1 MPFHTHAQEFKIAL
15 EGLSADSVRDLT
27 GIKRV
32 YSGYSEARE
41 SLEAARQLLWGMGY
55 LEFNYDQPQ
64 WTDSSFFAEI
74 HLGPPYR
81 YARIRP
87 GNIATSVL
95 DDIRW
100 DPSNLKAKT
109 LDPARLQPFVRRL
122 LMYFEN
128 RGYPFVSVCMDS
140 IQIKNGEFTAA
151 LRLDKGPLVKI
162 DTILLNENMRLNR
175 IVFLRQVGLRDGM
188 LYDESKIRS
197 LSARINELPY
207 LGEDAPWRINF
218 NIARTTLNVF
228 LKNKNANRADVLIGL
243 LPNNSETGGRFL
255 LTGDIR
261 LSLVNALGQGEQVH
275 LNWQNLQYRSPRMNL
290 DFAVPFILNLPV
302 GLSGKFDFYKKD
314 TTFRT
319 VQGELGL
326 IYPLNLQSQLKV
338 YYELSGSRLLSV
350 NLAKLQ
356 SERRLPEQAD
366 VNYRTFGIELLWQH
380 LDYRLN
386 PRKGYSFLLNA
397 AIGFRNF
404 QKNTSIE
411 TAPDPQTGATFS
423 WLYDSVRLQSSRY
436 RLQAQ
441 IAYYYRLS
449 KRLVL
454 ALQYSGAWTY
464 SNNSLFRN
472 ELFQIGGYRLLRGFD
487 EGSLF
492 VNTYHVVTVEPRF
505 IVSRNSFFFAFADAS
520 YIQSKFATTFLKDT
534 PYGFGAGMNFDTKAG
549 IFRMSYAL
557 GGRNQQPIRFRN
569 SKIHFGYISYF

>member
-1 MPFHTHAQEFKIAL
+1 MKAQEFAIQL
-15 EGLSADSVRDLT
+15 NGSSVDSVILL
-27 GIKRV
+27 GGLKNQ
-32 YSGYSEARE
+32 YSGYAEARE
-41 SLEAARQLLWGMGY
+41 SLEAARQSFWGQGY
-55 LEFNYDQPQ
+55 LEFNFDQPL
-64 WTDSSFFAEI
+64 WTDSSFSARV
-74 HLGPPYR
+74 HLGPR
-81 YARIRP
+81 YHFARIRP
-87 GNIATSVL
+87 GNINTAIL
-95 DDIRW
+95 DEIRW
-100 DPSNLKAKT
+100 DPSNLKSKT

-122 LMYFEN
+122 LTYFEN
-128 RGYPFVSVCMDS
+128 HGFPFASVSMDS
-140 IQIKNGEFTAA
+140 IEVVNGEFSAA
-151 LRLDKGPLVKI
+151 LHLEKGPLVKI
-162 DTILLNENMRLNR
+162 DTILLSENIRMNRL
-175 IVFLRQVGLRDGM
+175 VFLRQVGLRDGM
-188 LYDESKIRS
+188 IYDESKIKS
-197 LSARINELPY
+197 LSTRINELPY
-207 LGEDAPWRINF
+207 LAEDAPWRIHF
-218 NIARTTLNVF
+218 NIARTNLNIF

-243 LPNNSETGGRFL
+243 LPNNAETGGRFL

-290 DFAVPFILNLPV
+290 DFTVPFILNLPV
-302 GLSGKFDFYKKD
+302 GISGKFDFYKKD

-350 NLAKLQ
+350 NTAKLL

-366 VNYRTFGIELLWQH
+366 VNYRTFGAELLWQH

-386 PRKGYSFLLNA
+386 PRKGYSIVLNA

-411 TAPDPQTGATFS
+411 TTPDPQTGTTFS
-423 WLYDSVRLQSSRY
+423 WLYDSVRLQSGRY

-441 IAYYYRLS
+441 LAYYQSLS
-449 KRLVL
+449 KRVVL
-454 ALQYSGAWTY
+454 ALQYAGALTY
-464 SNNSLFRN
+464 SNNALFRN

-492 VNTYHVVTVEPRF
+492 VNTYHVVTLEPRF
-505 IVSRNSFFFAFADAS
+505 IVSRNSFFFAFVDAAL
-520 YIQSKFATTFLKDT
+520 IRSKFASTFLKDA
-534 PYGFGAGMNFDTKAG
+534 PYGLGAGMNFDTKAG